1 MRSLS
6 TYYLQLI
13 TYHLVF
19 ITYNFL
25 STKKGIMKP
34 SYIWALA
41 LALILDTGV
50 AAAASPLDL
59 DYQTIQMKDTKKEG
73 MLILSDSPEYVEQTG
88 ILAEGT
94 IKGTG
99 RIYYYHVNSTGD
111 TARLVVYAENK
122 TNAPLDAKVTKFL
135 QGAPSIDYITSGATL
150 SYNEMVSVHQ
160 NPVPVTLEPGKRVI
174 IAEEDA
180 NGLLPDYLYTGL
192 VEVETKQP
200 VHFGTAMLPM
210 SDNGALTDAL
220 QAAQPVPVD
229 SHEMRGTFPMSVH
242 KESVKVWDADKDGPA
257 ALVYGSSDTHD
268 FYSGPDELDGV
279 TRENTGNYGTNVY
292 MKVKTRG
299 TSKFHVYFNPLG
311 GVYMGAF
318 KMSQGFLPH
327 YFRTDDM
334 KYGGHWLGDGTW
346 EDYIDTGVWEAGKP
360 LTIEFMS
367 AGATYLPVRFLFVP
381 EGVKQ

>member
-1 MRSLS
+1 MKSLHV
-6 TYYLQLI
+6 LAC
-13 TYHLVF
+13 
-19 ITYNFL
+19 
-25 STKKGIMKP
+25 M
-34 SYIWALA
+34 LA
-41 LALILDTGV
+41 LTLGAGV
-50 AAAASPLDL
+50 SAAASPLDL
-59 DYQTIQMKDTKKEG
+59 DYQAIEMKDTKKEG
-73 MLILSDSPEYVEQTG
+73 TLVLSDSPEYVDQTG

-94 IKGTG
+94 VKGAG

-122 TNAPLDAKVTKFL
+122 TDKPMEAKITKFL
-135 QGAPSIDYITSGATL
+135 QGVPSTDYITSGATL

-160 NPVPVTLEPGKRVI
+160 KPVPVTLAPGERVI

-180 NGLLPDYLYTGL
+180 GGLLPDYLYTGL

-210 SDNGALTDAL
+210 SDDETLAAALK
-220 QAAQPVPVD
+220 AAQPVPVD
-229 SHEMRGTFPMSVH
+229 SHEMRGTFPMTVH
-242 KESVKVWDADKDGPA
+242 KESVKAWNADKDGPA
-257 ALVYGSSDTHD
+257 SLTYGSSDSHD

-279 TRENTGNYGTNVY
+279 TRENTGNYGTVVY
-292 MKVKTRG
+292 MKVNTAG

-346 EDYIDTGVWEAGKP
+346 EDYIDAGVWQAGKP

-381 EGVKQ
+381 EGVKV